1 MKNGSSLLKVLNLTN
16 APVTV
21 YKTNKL
27 GNYLKNKQHLVVN
40 RINVNQKHARQS
52 KWENTQL

>member
-1 MKNGSSLLKVLNLTN
+1 MKSGSSLLKVLNLTN

-21 YKTNKL
+21 YKSNKL
-27 GNYLKNKQHLVVN
+27 GNYLKNKQNLVVN
-40 RINVNQKHARQS
+40 RIIVNQKNARQS